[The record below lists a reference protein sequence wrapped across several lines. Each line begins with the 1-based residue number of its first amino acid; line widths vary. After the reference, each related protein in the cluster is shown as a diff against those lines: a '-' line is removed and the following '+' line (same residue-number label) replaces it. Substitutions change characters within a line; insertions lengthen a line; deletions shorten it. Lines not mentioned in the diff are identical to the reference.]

1 MSEARA
7 STTEMTVT
15 VAPGRVYK
23 VQATSAEDASRQALA
38 LDDAKGRADIIESVL
53 QVGGRMISPA
63 LGAVSPGATRAFTQG
78 GTMSAS
84 DEIQAGLAAATDFVM
99 SKFGKSLGYTPR
111 QAFEATMGEE
121 KRRREAYDKA
131 HPVAS
136 KAAYGVGAIGNPL
149 NIAGGEYIS
158 GAKTLPALIGR
169 TALTGA
175 GEGAA
180 TGFMA
185 GDDMRSRGIGA
196 GVGAVVGG
204 VAAPVLGLGAPAAV
218 GAARRFGSSAIEA
231 LAPAMRPRVNVGGP
245 QPSLFGEPFGP
256 PPPPYG
262 PPSPAYG
269 PPPPSMTP
277 PPLGVTPSGGP
288 SPGSIAE
295 ALGNTAAVVPRTS
308 SDNAHLLLAKALQ
321 QGGLTQEQA
330 FARVAELGD
339 FGVLAD
345 VSPSTR
351 DLARTVVNRGGVG
364 ANKAEQFL
372 TARQEGELLP
382 TGEYRALPSSQRIS
396 QAVPEGLGVPG
407 REFHSELGALG
418 EAQKANAAPLYAKS
432 EQSPPVPKSAFADEM
447 ASDDFKAAYR
457 QARQLAARDNPP
469 VILPEDIPDQLDW
482 RTLNYMKQGLDVH
495 FSAGK
500 AASGYDATVQ
510 ASQSRYA
517 QRFRD
522 KLIALNP
529 PYGEALDAYSGP
541 AAVKDAID
549 AGAGFMRE
557 DAPVIAQAMR
567 GLSQSE
573 QDGFRLG
580 AAKAIQSTLGNASV
594 RNNAAAVAGLLKPNQ
609 LARYRQVFPTDES
622 YAKFV
627 QLLQA
632 EDAMTATRNAALAGS
647 TTARQLT
654 QGEAAA
660 ESVLPDLVQ
669 GAVDLKT
676 GGLAGALRQF
686 TQKAGARMKLS
697 EDDADA
703 VAALLFNRDPSQIPS
718 ITQGLSAAEK
728 RRMTA
733 ALLQR
738 SLGGQASQASGAVA
752 PGFVPSPKETPK

>member
-1 MSEARA
+1 MADPRA
-7 STTEMTVT
+7 STAEMGV
-15 VAPGRVYK
+15 VLPNGHLYRVN
-23 VQATSAEDASRQALA
+23 ASSALEAVSKAKA
-38 LDDAKGRADIIESVL
+38 LDDAKGRADIIEGAL

-78 GTMSAS
+78 GTMSAA
-84 DEIQAGLAAATDFVM
+84 DEIQAGVAAATDFVM
-99 SKFGKSLGYTPR
+99 SKFGKSPGYTPR
-111 QAFEATMGEE
+111 QTFEATMGEE

-136 KAAYGVGAIGNPL
+136 KVAYGVGAIGNPL
-149 NIAGGEYIS
+149 NIAGGGYIS

-169 TALTGA
+169 TALTGV

-196 GVGAVVGG
+196 GIGAVVGG

-245 QPSLFGEPFGP
+245 QPSLSGEPFGP
-256 PPPPYG
+256 PPPSYG

-269 PPPPSMTP
+269 PPPPSMAPPTP
-277 PPLGVTPSGGP
+277 GVTPSGGP

-321 QGGLTQEQA
+321 QGDLTPEQA

-351 DLARTVVNRGGVG
+351 DLARTVMNRGGVG
-364 ANKAEQFL
+364 ANRGERFL
-372 TARQEGELLP
+372 TVRQEGELLP
-382 TGEYRALPSSQRIS
+382 TGEYGAPPSSQRIS
-396 QAVPEGLGVPG
+396 QAVPEGLSVPG
-407 REFHSELGALG
+407 KEFYSETGALS
-418 EAQKANAAPLYAKS
+418 ESQKANAAPLYAKS
-432 EQSPPVPKSAFADEM
+432 EQAPPVPKSVFADEM
-447 ASDDFKAAYR
+447 ASDDFKAAY
-457 QARQLAARDNPP
+457 QEARQLAARENPP
-469 VILPEDIPDQLDW
+469 ILLPKDIPDQLDW

-510 ASQSRYA
+510 ASQGRYA

-529 PYGEALDAYSGP
+529 DYADALDAYSGP
-541 AAVKDAID
+541 AAVKDAIN
-549 AGAGFMRE
+549 AGAEFMK
-557 DAPVIAQAMR
+557 DDVPVIAQAMR
-567 GLSQSE
+567 GLSQSQ

-580 AAKAIQSTLGNASV
+580 AAKAVQSKLGGVSV
-594 RNNAAAVAGLLKPNQ
+594 RRNAAEVAGLLKPDD
-609 LARYRQVFPTDES
+609 LARYRQVFPTNES

-718 ITQGLSAAEK
+718 IMQGLSAAEK

-738 SLGGQASQASGAVA
+738 SLGGQTSQASGAVA
-752 PGFVPSPKETPK
+752 PGFVPPPKETPQ